1 METATMNKT
10 SMLID
15 KAHALMEER
24 GLLDMGWK
32 IAFNNA
38 KSTAGICNYS
48 KRTIFLSRFYLKHND
63 VDKVWDTITH
73 EVAHALV
80 GPGHGHNRVW
90 RTQHIRLGG
99 SGNRTFSLEGNVK
112 EEYARSSK
120 WTGTCPKNP
129 NHTFSRNRLTQTAR
143 NGSCS
148 RCSSTFS
155 KELMLKWTK
164 NY

>member
-10 SMLID
+10 SALID
-15 KAHALMEER
+15 KAHALMEEH
-24 GLLDMGWK
+24 GLTDIGWR
-32 IAFNNA
+32 IDFNNA
-38 KSTAGICNYS
+38 KSTAGTCDYS
-48 KRTIFLSRFYLKHND
+48 KKTIFLSRFYLKHND
-63 VDKVWDTITH
+63 VSTTWNTITH

-80 GPGHGHNRVW
+80 GPGHGHGRVW

-99 SGNRTFSLEGNVK
+99 SGDRTLSLEGKAK
-112 EEYARSSK
+112 EEYIRSSK

-129 NHTFSRNRLTQTAR
+129 EHTFARNRLTQTAR
-143 NGSCS
+143 SGSCS

-155 KELMLKWTK
+155 EELVIEWTK

>member
-1 METATMNKT
+1 METATTNKT

-15 KAHALMEER
+15 KAHELMEER
-24 GLLDMGWK
+24 GLLERGWR
-32 IAFNNA
+32 ISLNNA
-38 KSTAGICNYS
+38 KSTAGVCNYS
-48 KRTIFLSRFYLKHND
+48 KKTIFLSRFYLKHHD
-63 VDKVWDTITH
+63 VDTSWDTITH

-80 GPGHGHNRVW
+80 GPGHGHGRVW

-99 SGNRTFSLEGNVK
+99 SGDRTFSLEGKVK
-112 EEYARSSK
+112 EEYVRSAK

-129 NHTFSRNRLTQTAR
+129 EHTFTRNRLTKAAR
-143 NGSCS
+143 SGSCS

-155 KELMLKWTK
+155 KELQIKWTK